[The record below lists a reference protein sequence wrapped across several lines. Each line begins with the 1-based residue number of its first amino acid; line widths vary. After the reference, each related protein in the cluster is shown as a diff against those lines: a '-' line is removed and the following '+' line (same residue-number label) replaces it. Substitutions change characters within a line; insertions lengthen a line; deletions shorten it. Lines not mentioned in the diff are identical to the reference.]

1 MLLVCSSPAVP
12 NRTYTTHFAPRLS
25 EVISELRDSGKLL
38 EDQLRLMDEKYMELR
53 AKLDYTR
60 NQTERVLKQKDVEVR
75 ELRMKQEM
83 LLDNFRASNIQTH
96 KPKPTKS
103 ATTGRGPVQREGR
116 NSVIALN
123 KKLASHF
130 KKDERES

>member
-1 MLLVCSSPAVP
+1 M
-12 NRTYTTHFAPRLS
+12 APRLS

-38 EDQLRLMDEKYMELR
+38 EDQLGLMDEKYMELR
-53 AKLDYTR
+53 TKLDYTR

-75 ELRMKQEM
+75 ELRMKFSEQM
-83 LLDNFRASNIQTH
+83 LLLDNIRASNIQTH
-96 KPKPTKS
+96 KSKLRA
-103 ATTGRGPVQREGR
+103 ATTGRGPVLREGR

-130 KKDERES
+130 KKDERER

>member
-1 MLLVCSSPAVP
+1 MLCVCSSPNVSEL
-12 NRTYTTHFAPRLS
+12 TTHFAPRLS
-25 EVISELRDSGKLL
+25 EVICELRDSGKLL

-96 KPKPTKS
+96 KPKPRV
-103 ATTGRGPVQREGR
+103 ATTGRGGPVLREGR

-130 KKDERES
+130 KKDERER

>member
-1 MLLVCSSPAVP
+1 MLFVCSSPDVSEL
-12 NRTYTTHFAPRLS
+12 TTHFAPRLS

-96 KPKPTKS
+96 KPKPRS
-103 ATTGRGPVQREGR
+103 TTGRGGPVLREGR

-130 KKDERES
+130 KKDERER

>member
-1 MLLVCSSPAVP
+1 MLCVCSSPNVSEL
-12 NRTYTTHFAPRLS
+12 TTHFAPRLS

-96 KPKPTKS
+96 KPKPRS
-103 ATTGRGPVQREGR
+103 TTGRGGPVLREGR

-130 KKDERES
+130 KKDERER

>member
-1 MLLVCSSPAVP
+1 MLCVCSSPNVSEL
-12 NRTYTTHFAPRLS
+12 TTHLAPRLS

-96 KPKPTKS
+96 KPKPRS
-103 ATTGRGPVQREGR
+103 TTGRGGPVLREGR

-130 KKDERES
+130 KKDERER

>member
-1 MLLVCSSPAVP
+1 M
-12 NRTYTTHFAPRLS
+12 
-25 EVISELRDSGKLL
+25 
-38 EDQLRLMDEKYMELR
+38 RLMDEKYMELR

-96 KPKPTKS
+96 KPKPRS
-103 ATTGRGPVQREGR
+103 TTGRGGPVLREGR

-130 KKDERES
+130 KKDERER

>member
-1 MLLVCSSPAVP
+1 
-12 NRTYTTHFAPRLS
+12 
-25 EVISELRDSGKLL
+25 
-38 EDQLRLMDEKYMELR
+38 MELR

-96 KPKPTKS
+96 KPKPKS
-103 ATTGRGPVQREGR
+103 ATTGRGPAQREGR

-130 KKDERES
+130 KKDERER

>member
-1 MLLVCSSPAVP
+1 MYQNLKLIC
-12 NRTYTTHFAPRLS
+12 APRLS

-38 EDQLRLMDEKYMELR
+38 EDQLHLMDEKYMELR
-53 AKLDYTR
+53 TKLDYTR

-75 ELRMKQEM
+75 ELRMKFSEQM
-83 LLDNFRASNIQTH
+83 LLLDNIRASNMQTH
-96 KPKPTKS
+96 KSKPRA
-103 ATTGRGPVQREGR
+103 ATTGRGPVLREGR

-130 KKDERES
+130 KKDERER